1 MKRAWKGLFRKGEA
15 NVVKIVC
22 LSVGLAIGLVM
33 LAEVIFER
41 SYDNFLPGLK
51 ETYRVEERYKQK
63 DTDWREHA
71 QTPGAIG
78 PGLQRYCPAVE
89 VATRFTG
96 IGSMTL
102 TTEDHKELEGQA
114 WFCDSTF
121 FRVFPRKLLM
131 GEEPYTGLEKANN
144 AYISSKLLEVAGE
157 QIIGKTLSWKQYPEF
172 HVTVVG
178 VFEAFPENTH
188 LPQMDVLIALPTIGQ
203 VAYDGTNNWLGND
216 RYKTY
221 VRLREGTTP
230 DDLKEGMDRM
240 LEANHVTE
248 ELSQS
253 GTNLEF
259 SLRPVAEIFTS
270 SDYNRIMN
278 IVFLSFAIIMLLVAV
293 LNYILLVVSSMVSR
307 AKGIATYRC
316 YGAGSGDIY
325 RMILSES
332 LLHGLISLALAVLII
347 FGLQDFLQEQIG
359 HSLESLFPLSTVWV
373 CLAVTLG
380 VILLCGVMPGY
391 LYTRIPVTYAYRR
404 YTENKRRWKLGLL
417 CLQFALT
424 AFFVCLLAVIGLEY
438 HTLMNFNPG
447 FEYRN
452 TLYTNLSGTEMVERE
467 RCVQELKK
475 LPEVKAV
482 TWGYQLLS
490 DHCSG
495 NNVYNPETGE
505 EYMNIAD
512 MYYVGPDYHKAF
524 QIPVVEGNV
533 FTPTLTDTLSQQVMV
548 SRRFV
553 ERMETLAGWTG
564 SPIGKTVYITE
575 HADHGTIAIV
585 CGVYEDIHLGSQVM
599 EEYDER
605 PTVMFYRNK
614 PSSYLYVALNRM
626 SPEAMKEVQQVID
639 RTISSQQLKV
649 YSLSLEMGNLYNAVL
664 HVRNSVLFAGL
675 CILIIALTGLV
686 AYVRD
691 EVSRRRSEIAI
702 RLIHG
707 ASMADV
713 QKIFLLDLL
722 KIALPAVVIG
732 ALCAWKVGE
741 QLLQLFA
748 VKIDLTWYLFAGCI
762 LIVCL
767 VVWLVAFGM
776 VWKAARAN
784 PTENLKTE

>member
-1 MKRAWKGLFRKGEA
+1 M
-15 NVVKIVC
+15 
-22 LSVGLAIGLVM
+22 
-33 LAEVIFER
+33 
-41 SYDNFLPGLK
+41 
-51 ETYRVEERYKQK
+51 
-63 DTDWREHA
+63 
-71 QTPGAIG
+71 
-78 PGLQRYCPAVE
+78 
-89 VATRFTG
+89 
-96 IGSMTL
+96 
-102 TTEDHKELEGQA
+102 
-114 WFCDSTF
+114 
-121 FRVFPRKLLM
+121 
-131 GEEPYTGLEKANN
+131 
-144 AYISSKLLEVAGE
+144 
-157 QIIGKTLSWKQYPEF
+157 
-172 HVTVVG
+172 
-178 VFEAFPENTH
+178 
-188 LPQMDVLIALPTIGQ
+188 
-203 VAYDGTNNWLGND
+203 
-216 RYKTY
+216 
-221 VRLREGTTP
+221 
-230 DDLKEGMDRM
+230 
-240 LEANHVTE
+240 
-248 ELSQS
+248 
-253 GTNLEF
+253 
-259 SLRPVAEIFTS
+259 
-270 SDYNRIMN
+270 
-278 IVFLSFAIIMLLVAV
+278 
-293 LNYILLVVSSMVSR
+293 
-307 AKGIATYRC
+307 
-316 YGAGSGDIY
+316 
-325 RMILSES
+325 
-332 LLHGLISLALAVLII
+332 
-347 FGLQDFLQEQIG
+347 QDFLQEQIG

-373 CLAVTLG
+373 CLAVTAG

-424 AFFVCLLAVIGLEY
+424 TFFVCLLTVIGLEY
-438 HTLMNFNPG
+438 NTLMNFNPG

-452 TLYTNLSGTEMVERE
+452 TLYTNLSGTKMVERE

-482 TWGYQLLS
+482 TWGYQLMS
-490 DHCSG
+490 RTCSG

-524 QIPVVEGNV
+524 QIPVIEGNV

-548 SRRFV
+548 SRQFV
-553 ERMETLAGWTG
+553 ERMKTLVGWTG
-564 SPIGKTVYITE
+564 SPIGKPVYISE
-575 HADHGTIAIV
+575 HRTMATI

-599 EEYDER
+599 ESYDER

-626 SPEAMKEVQQVID
+626 SPETMKEVQQVID

-649 YSLSLEMGNLYNAVL
+649 YSLSLEMGNLYNGVL

-675 CILIIALTGLV
+675 CILIIALTGLM

>member
-1 MKRAWKGLFRKGEA
+1 MKRALKGLFRKGEA
-15 NVVKIVC
+15 NVVKIIC

-63 DTDWREHA
+63 GTDWREYS
-71 QTPGAIG
+71 QTPGAMG
-78 PGLQRYCPAVE
+78 PGLQHYCPAVE
-89 VATRFTG
+89 VATRFTDMG
-96 IGSMTL
+96 DMTL
-102 TTEDHKELEGQA
+102 VTEEQKELSGKA

-121 FRVFPRKLLM
+121 FQVFPRKLLM
-131 GEEPYTGLEKANN
+131 GEDPYTGLEKAGS
-144 AYISSKLLEVAGE
+144 AYISSKLLETVGE
-157 QIIGKTLSWKQYPEF
+157 QIVGKTLSWKLFPEF
-172 HVTVVG
+172 HVTVAG

-188 LPQMDVLIALPTIGQ
+188 LPQMDVLIALPTIGW
-203 VAYDGTNNWLGND
+203 VSYDGRDNWLGND

-221 VRLREGTTP
+221 IRLREGTTP
-230 DDLKEGMDRM
+230 DDLKEGMQRM

-248 ELSQS
+248 ELAQS
-253 GTNLEF
+253 GTDFEISF
-259 SLRPVAEIFTS
+259 RSVGEIFTS

-278 IVFLSFAIIMLLVAV
+278 IVFLSFSIIMLLVAV

-438 HTLMNFNPG
+438 HMLMNFNPG

-452 TLYTNLSGTEMVERE
+452 TLYTDLSGTKMVERE

-482 TWGYQLLS
+482 TWGYQLMS
-490 DHCSG
+490 WTCSG

-524 QIPVVEGNV
+524 QIPVIEGNV

-548 SRRFV
+548 SRQFV
-553 ERMETLAGWTG
+553 ERMKTLVGWTG
-564 SPIGKTVYITE
+564 SPIGKPVYISE
-575 HADHGTIAIV
+575 HRTMATI

-599 EEYDER
+599 ESYDER

-626 SPEAMKEVQQVID
+626 SPETMKEVQLVID

-649 YSLSLEMGNLYNAVL
+649 YSLSLEMGNLYNGVL

-767 VVWLVAFGM
+767 VVWLVAFGL

>member
-1 MKRAWKGLFRKGEA
+1 MKRALKGLFRKGEA
-15 NVVKIVC
+15 NVVKIIC

-51 ETYRVEERYKQK
+51 DTYRVEERYKQK
-63 DTDWREHA
+63 GTDWREYS
-71 QTPGAIG
+71 QTPGAMG
-78 PGLQRYCPAVE
+78 PGLQHYCPAVE
-89 VATRFTG
+89 VATRFTDMG
-96 IGSMTL
+96 DMTL
-102 TTEDHKELEGQA
+102 VTEEQKELSGKA

-121 FRVFPRKLLM
+121 FQVFPRKLLM
-131 GEEPYTGLEKANN
+131 GEDPYTGLEKAGS
-144 AYISSKLLEVAGE
+144 AYISSKLLETVGE
-157 QIIGKTLSWKQYPEF
+157 QIVGKTLSWKLFPEF
-172 HVTVVG
+172 HVTVAG

-188 LPQMDVLIALPTIGQ
+188 LPQMDVLIALPTIGW
-203 VAYDGTNNWLGND
+203 VSYDGRDNWLGND

-221 VRLREGTTP
+221 IRLREGTTP
-230 DDLKEGMDRM
+230 DDLKEGMQRM
-240 LEANHVTE
+240 LEVNHVTE
-248 ELSQS
+248 ELAQS
-253 GTNLEF
+253 GTDFEISF
-259 SLRPVAEIFTS
+259 RPVGEIFTS

-316 YGAGSGDIY
+316 YGAGSGGIY

-373 CLAVTLG
+373 CLAVS
-380 VILLCGVMPGY
+380 CGVSLLGGVRPGY

-452 TLYTNLSGTEMVERE
+452 TLYTDLSGTKMVERE

-482 TWGYQLLS
+482 TWGYQLMS
-490 DHCSG
+490 WTCSG

-524 QIPVVEGNV
+524 QIPVIEGNV

-548 SRRFV
+548 SRQFV
-553 ERMETLAGWTG
+553 ERMKTLVGWTG
-564 SPIGKTVYITE
+564 SPIGKPVYITE
-575 HADHGTIAIV
+575 HRTMATI

-599 EEYDER
+599 ESYDER

-614 PSSYLYVALNRM
+614 PSSYLYVALNRI
-626 SPEAMKEVQQVID
+626 SPEVMKEVQQVID

>member
-1 MKRAWKGLFRKGEA
+1 MKRALKGLFRKGEA
-15 NVVKIVC
+15 NVVKIIC

-41 SYDNFLPGLK
+41 SYDNFLPELK
-51 ETYRVEERYKQK
+51 DTYRVEERYKQK
-63 DTDWREHA
+63 GTDWREYS
-71 QTPGAIG
+71 QTPGAMG
-78 PGLQRYCPAVE
+78 PGLQHYCPAVE
-89 VATRFTG
+89 VATRFTDMG
-96 IGSMTL
+96 DMTL
-102 TTEDHKELEGQA
+102 VTEEQKELSGKA

-121 FRVFPRKLLM
+121 FQVFPRKLLM
-131 GEEPYTGLEKANN
+131 GEDPYTGLEKAGS
-144 AYISSKLLEVAGE
+144 AYISSKLLETVGE
-157 QIIGKTLSWKQYPEF
+157 QIVGKTLSWKLFPQF
-172 HVTVVG
+172 HVTVAG

-188 LPQMDVLIALPTIGQ
+188 LPQMDVLIALPTIGW
-203 VAYDGTNNWLGND
+203 VSYDGRDNWLGND

-221 VRLREGTTP
+221 IRLREGTTP
-230 DDLKEGMDRM
+230 DDLKEGMQRM

-248 ELSQS
+248 ELAQS
-253 GTNLEF
+253 GTDFEISF
-259 SLRPVAEIFTS
+259 RPVGEIFTS

-452 TLYTNLSGTEMVERE
+452 TLYTDLSGTEMVERE

-482 TWGYQLLS
+482 TWGYQLMS
-490 DHCSG
+490 WTCSG

-524 QIPVVEGNV
+524 QIPVIEGNV

-548 SRRFV
+548 SRQFV
-553 ERMETLAGWTG
+553 ERMKTLVGWTG
-564 SPIGKTVYITE
+564 SPIGKPVYISE
-575 HADHGTIAIV
+575 HRTMATI

-599 EEYDER
+599 ESYDER
-605 PTVMFYRNK
+605 PTVMFYRGK
-614 PSSYLYVALNRM
+614 PWGYLYVALNRM

-639 RTISSQQLKV
+639 RTVASQQLKV
-649 YSLSLEMGNLYNAVL
+649 YSLSLEMGNLYNGVL

-691 EVSRRRSEIAI
+691 EASRRRSEIAI

-784 PTENLKTE
+784 PTENLKIE

>member
-1 MKRAWKGLFRKGEA
+1 MKRALKGLFRKGEA
-15 NVVKIVC
+15 NVVKIIC

-51 ETYRVEERYKQK
+51 DTYRVEERYKQK
-63 DTDWREHA
+63 GTDWREYS
-71 QTPGAIG
+71 QTPGAMG
-78 PGLQRYCPAVE
+78 PGLQHYCPAVE
-89 VATRFTG
+89 VATRFTDMG
-96 IGSMTL
+96 DMTL
-102 TTEDHKELEGQA
+102 VTEEQKEFSGKA

-121 FRVFPRKLLM
+121 FQVFPRKLLM
-131 GEEPYTGLEKANN
+131 GEDPYTGLEKAGS
-144 AYISSKLLEVAGE
+144 AYISSKLLETVGE
-157 QIIGKTLSWKQYPEF
+157 QIVGKTLSWKLFPEF
-172 HVTVVG
+172 HVTVAG

-188 LPQMDVLIALPTIGQ
+188 LPQMDVLIALPTIGW
-203 VAYDGTNNWLGND
+203 VSYDGRDNWLGND

-221 VRLREGTTP
+221 IRLREGTTP
-230 DDLKEGMDRM
+230 DDLKEGMQRM

-248 ELSQS
+248 ELAQS
-253 GTNLEF
+253 GTDFEISF
-259 SLRPVAEIFTS
+259 RPVGEIFTS

-278 IVFLSFAIIMLLVAV
+278 IVFLSFSIITLLVAV

-404 YTENKRRWKLGLL
+404 DTENKRRWKLGLL

-452 TLYTNLSGTEMVERE
+452 TLYTDLSGTKMVERE

-482 TWGYQLLS
+482 TWGYQLMS
-490 DHCSG
+490 WTCSG

-524 QIPVVEGNV
+524 QIPVIEGNV

-548 SRRFV
+548 SRQFV
-553 ERMETLAGWTG
+553 ERMKTLVGWTG
-564 SPIGKTVYITE
+564 SPIGKPVYISE
-575 HADHGTIAIV
+575 HRTMATI

-599 EEYDER
+599 ESYDER

-639 RTISSQQLKV
+639 RTISSVVLKL

>member
-1 MKRAWKGLFRKGEA
+1 MKRALKGLFRKGEA
-15 NVVKIVC
+15 NVVKIIC

-41 SYDNFLPGLK
+41 SYDNFLPELK

-63 DTDWREHA
+63 GTDWREYS
-71 QTPGAIG
+71 QTPGAMG
-78 PGLQRYCPAVE
+78 PGLQHYCPVVE
-89 VATRFTG
+89 VATRFTDMG
-96 IGSMTL
+96 DMTL
-102 TTEDHKELEGQA
+102 VTEEQKELSGKA

-121 FRVFPRKLLM
+121 FQVFPRKLLM
-131 GEEPYTGLEKANN
+131 GEDPYTGLEKAGS
-144 AYISSKLLEVAGE
+144 AYISSKLLETVGE
-157 QIIGKTLSWKQYPEF
+157 QIVGKTLSWKLFPQF
-172 HVTVVG
+172 HVTVAG

-188 LPQMDVLIALPTIGQ
+188 LPQMDVLIALPTIGW
-203 VAYDGTNNWLGND
+203 VSYDGRDNWLGND

-221 VRLREGTTP
+221 IRLREGTTP
-230 DDLKEGMDRM
+230 DNLKEGMQRM

-248 ELSQS
+248 ELAQS
-253 GTNLEF
+253 GTDFEISF
-259 SLRPVAEIFTS
+259 RPVGEIFTS

-452 TLYTNLSGTEMVERE
+452 TLYTDLSGTKMVERE

-482 TWGYQLLS
+482 TWGYQLMS
-490 DHCSG
+490 WTCSG

-524 QIPVVEGNV
+524 QIPVIEGNV

-548 SRRFV
+548 SRQFV
-553 ERMETLAGWTG
+553 ERMKTLVGWTG
-564 SPIGKTVYITE
+564 SPIGKSVYITE
-575 HADHGTIAIV
+575 HRTMATI

-599 EEYDER
+599 ESHDER
-605 PTVMFYRNK
+605 PTVMFYRGK
-614 PSSYLYVALNRM
+614 PWGYLYVALNRM
-626 SPEAMKEVQQVID
+626 SPETMKEVQQVID

>member
-1 MKRAWKGLFRKGEA
+1 M
-15 NVVKIVC
+15 
-22 LSVGLAIGLVM
+22 
-33 LAEVIFER
+33 
-41 SYDNFLPGLK
+41 
-51 ETYRVEERYKQK
+51 
-63 DTDWREHA
+63 
-71 QTPGAIG
+71 
-78 PGLQRYCPAVE
+78 
-89 VATRFTG
+89 
-96 IGSMTL
+96 
-102 TTEDHKELEGQA
+102 
-114 WFCDSTF
+114 
-121 FRVFPRKLLM
+121 
-131 GEEPYTGLEKANN
+131 
-144 AYISSKLLEVAGE
+144 
-157 QIIGKTLSWKQYPEF
+157 
-172 HVTVVG
+172 
-178 VFEAFPENTH
+178 
-188 LPQMDVLIALPTIGQ
+188 
-203 VAYDGTNNWLGND
+203 
-216 RYKTY
+216 
-221 VRLREGTTP
+221 
-230 DDLKEGMDRM
+230 
-240 LEANHVTE
+240 
-248 ELSQS
+248 
-253 GTNLEF
+253 
-259 SLRPVAEIFTS
+259 
-270 SDYNRIMN
+270 
-278 IVFLSFAIIMLLVAV
+278 
-293 LNYILLVVSSMVSR
+293 
-307 AKGIATYRC
+307 
-316 YGAGSGDIY
+316 
-325 RMILSES
+325 
-332 LLHGLISLALAVLII
+332 
-347 FGLQDFLQEQIG
+347 QEQIG

-373 CLAVTLG
+373 CLAVTAG

-424 AFFVCLLAVIGLEY
+424 TFFVCLLTVIGLEY
-438 HTLMNFNPG
+438 NTLMNFNPG

-495 NNVYNPETGE
+495 NNVYNPDTGE

-524 QIPVVEGNV
+524 RIPVIEGNL
-533 FTPTLTDTLSQQVMV
+533 FTPTLTDSLSQQVMV
-548 SRRFV
+548 SRQFV
-553 ERMETLAGWTG
+553 ERMKTLAGWTG
-564 SPIGKTVYITE
+564 SPIGKSVYITE
-575 HADHGTIAIV
+575 HTERGTVAIV
-585 CGVYEDIHLGSQVM
+585 CGVYEEIHLGSQVL
-599 EEYDER
+599 EEHDER
-605 PTVMFYRNK
+605 PTVMFYRNR
-614 PSSYLYVALNRM
+614 PSGYLYVALNRM
-626 SPEAMKEVQQVID
+626 SPEAMKQVQQVVD
-639 RTISSQQLKV
+639 RTVASQQLKV
-649 YSLSLEMGNLYNAVL
+649 YSLSLEMGNLYNGVL

-767 VVWLVAFGM
+767 VVWLVAFGL

>member
-1 MKRAWKGLFRKGEA
+1 MKRALKGLFRKGEA
-15 NVVKIVC
+15 NVVKIIC

-41 SYDNFLPGLK
+41 SYDNFLPELK
-51 ETYRVEERYKQK
+51 DTYRVEERYKQK
-63 DTDWREHA
+63 GTDWREYS
-71 QTPGAIG
+71 QTPGAMG
-78 PGLQRYCPAVE
+78 PGLQHYCPAVE
-89 VATRFTG
+89 VATRFTDMG
-96 IGSMTL
+96 DMTL
-102 TTEDHKELEGQA
+102 VTEEQKELSGKA

-121 FRVFPRKLLM
+121 FQVFPRKLLM
-131 GEEPYTGLEKANN
+131 GEDPYTGLEKAGS
-144 AYISSKLLEVAGE
+144 AYISSKLLETVGE
-157 QIIGKTLSWKQYPEF
+157 QIVGKTLSWKLFPEF
-172 HVTVVG
+172 HVTVAG

-188 LPQMDVLIALPTIGQ
+188 LPQMDVLIALPTIGW
-203 VAYDGTNNWLGND
+203 VSYDGRDNWLGND

-221 VRLREGTTP
+221 IRLREGTTP
-230 DDLKEGMDRM
+230 DDLKEGMQRM

-248 ELSQS
+248 ELAQS
-253 GTNLEF
+253 GTDFEISF
-259 SLRPVAEIFTS
+259 RSVGEIFTS

-452 TLYTNLSGTEMVERE
+452 TLYTDLSGTKMVERE

-482 TWGYQLLS
+482 TWGYQLMAWT
-490 DHCSG
+490 CSG

-524 QIPVVEGNV
+524 QIPVIEGNV
-533 FTPTLTDTLSQQVMV
+533 FTPTLTDTLSQQVMI
-548 SRRFV
+548 SRQFV
-553 ERMETLAGWTG
+553 ERMKTLVGWTG
-564 SPIGKTVYITE
+564 SPIGKPVYISE
-575 HADHGTIAIV
+575 HRTMATI

-599 EEYDER
+599 ESYDER

-748 VKIDLTWYLFAGCI
+748 VKIDLTWSLFAGCI

-767 VVWLVAFGM
+767 VVWLVAFGL

>member
-1 MKRAWKGLFRKGEA
+1 MKRALKGLFRKGEA
-15 NVVKIVC
+15 NVVKIIC

-41 SYDNFLPGLK
+41 SYDNFLPELK

-63 DTDWREHA
+63 GTDWREYS
-71 QTPGAIG
+71 QTPGAMG
-78 PGLQRYCPAVE
+78 PGLQHYCPVVE
-89 VATRFTG
+89 VATRFTDMG
-96 IGSMTL
+96 DMTL
-102 TTEDHKELEGQA
+102 VTEEQKELSGKA

-121 FRVFPRKLLM
+121 FQVFPRKLLM
-131 GEEPYTGLEKANN
+131 GEDPYTGLEKAGS
-144 AYISSKLLEVAGE
+144 AYISSKLLETVGE
-157 QIIGKTLSWKQYPEF
+157 QIVGKTLSWKLFPEF
-172 HVTVVG
+172 HVTVAG

-188 LPQMDVLIALPTIGQ
+188 LPQMDVLIALPTIGW
-203 VAYDGTNNWLGND
+203 VSYDGRDNWLGND

-221 VRLREGTTP
+221 IRLREGTTP
-230 DDLKEGMDRM
+230 DDLKEGMQRM

-248 ELSQS
+248 ELAQS
-253 GTNLEF
+253 GTDFEISF
-259 SLRPVAEIFTS
+259 RPVGEIFTS

-373 CLAVTLG
+373 CLTVTLG

-495 NNVYNPETGE
+495 NNVYNPDTGE

-614 PSSYLYVALNRM
+614 PSSNLYVALNRM
-626 SPEAMKEVQQVID
+626 SPETMKEVQQVID

-649 YSLSLEMGNLYNAVL
+649 YSLSLEMGNLYNGVL

-767 VVWLVAFGM
+767 VVWLVAFGL

>member
-1 MKRAWKGLFRKGEA
+1 M
-15 NVVKIVC
+15 
-22 LSVGLAIGLVM
+22 
-33 LAEVIFER
+33 
-41 SYDNFLPGLK
+41 
-51 ETYRVEERYKQK
+51 
-63 DTDWREHA
+63 
-71 QTPGAIG
+71 
-78 PGLQRYCPAVE
+78 
-89 VATRFTG
+89 
-96 IGSMTL
+96 
-102 TTEDHKELEGQA
+102 
-114 WFCDSTF
+114 
-121 FRVFPRKLLM
+121 
-131 GEEPYTGLEKANN
+131 
-144 AYISSKLLEVAGE
+144 
-157 QIIGKTLSWKQYPEF
+157 
-172 HVTVVG
+172 
-178 VFEAFPENTH
+178 
-188 LPQMDVLIALPTIGQ
+188 
-203 VAYDGTNNWLGND
+203 
-216 RYKTY
+216 
-221 VRLREGTTP
+221 
-230 DDLKEGMDRM
+230 
-240 LEANHVTE
+240 
-248 ELSQS
+248 
-253 GTNLEF
+253 
-259 SLRPVAEIFTS
+259 
-270 SDYNRIMN
+270 
-278 IVFLSFAIIMLLVAV
+278 
-293 LNYILLVVSSMVSR
+293 
-307 AKGIATYRC
+307 
-316 YGAGSGDIY
+316 
-325 RMILSES
+325 
-332 LLHGLISLALAVLII
+332 
-347 FGLQDFLQEQIG
+347 QEQIG

-373 CLAVTLG
+373 CLAVTAG

-391 LYTRIPVTYAYRR
+391 LYTHIPVTYAYRR

-452 TLYTNLSGTEMVERE
+452 TLYTDLSGTKMVERE

-482 TWGYQLLS
+482 TWGYQLMS
-490 DHCSG
+490 WTCSG

-524 QIPVVEGNV
+524 RIPVIEGNI

-548 SRRFV
+548 SRQFV
-553 ERMETLAGWTG
+553 ERMKTLVGWTG
-564 SPIGKTVYITE
+564 SPIGKPVYITE
-575 HADHGTIAIV
+575 HRTMATI

-599 EEYDER
+599 EEHDER

-614 PSSYLYVALNRM
+614 PSSNLYVALNRM

-767 VVWLVAFGM
+767 VVWLVAFGL

>member
-1 MKRAWKGLFRKGEA
+1 MKRALKGLFRKGEA
-15 NVVKIVC
+15 NVVKIIC

-41 SYDNFLPGLK
+41 SYDNFLPELK
-51 ETYRVEERYKQK
+51 DTYRVEERYKQK
-63 DTDWREHA
+63 GTDWREYS
-71 QTPGAIG
+71 QTPGAMG
-78 PGLQRYCPAVE
+78 PGLQHYCPAVE
-89 VATRFTG
+89 VATRFTDMG
-96 IGSMTL
+96 DMTL
-102 TTEDHKELEGQA
+102 VTEEQKELSGKA

-121 FRVFPRKLLM
+121 FQVFPRKLLM
-131 GEEPYTGLEKANN
+131 GEDPYTGLEKAGS
-144 AYISSKLLEVAGE
+144 AYISSKLLETVGE
-157 QIIGKTLSWKQYPEF
+157 QIVGKTLSWKLFPEF
-172 HVTVVG
+172 HVTVAG

-188 LPQMDVLIALPTIGQ
+188 LPQMDVLIALPTIGW
-203 VAYDGTNNWLGND
+203 VSYDGRDNWLGND

-221 VRLREGTTP
+221 IRLREGTTP
-230 DDLKEGMDRM
+230 DDLKEGMQRM

-248 ELSQS
+248 ELAQS
-253 GTNLEF
+253 GTDFEISF
-259 SLRPVAEIFTS
+259 RPVGEIFTS

-438 HTLMNFNPG
+438 HTLMNFSPG

-452 TLYTNLSGTEMVERE
+452 TLYTDLSGTKMVERE

-482 TWGYQLLS
+482 TWGYQLMS
-490 DHCSG
+490 WTCSG

-524 QIPVVEGNV
+524 QIPVIEGNV
-533 FTPTLTDTLSQQVMV
+533 FTPTLTDSLSLQVMV
-548 SRRFV
+548 SRQFV
-553 ERMETLAGWTG
+553 ERMKTLAGWTG
-564 SPIGKTVYITE
+564 SPIGKPVYITE
-575 HADHGTIAIV
+575 HRAMATI

-599 EEYDER
+599 ESHDER
-605 PTVMFYRNK
+605 PTVMFYRNR
-614 PSSYLYVALNRM
+614 PSGYLYVALNQM
-626 SPEAMKEVQQVID
+626 SPEAMKQVQQVVD
-639 RTISSQQLKV
+639 RTVASQQLKV
-649 YSLSLEMGNLYNAVL
+649 YSLSLEMGNLYNGVL

-767 VVWLVAFGM
+767 VVWLVAFGL

>member
-1 MKRAWKGLFRKGEA
+1 M
-15 NVVKIVC
+15 
-22 LSVGLAIGLVM
+22 
-33 LAEVIFER
+33 
-41 SYDNFLPGLK
+41 
-51 ETYRVEERYKQK
+51 
-63 DTDWREHA
+63 
-71 QTPGAIG
+71 
-78 PGLQRYCPAVE
+78 
-89 VATRFTG
+89 
-96 IGSMTL
+96 
-102 TTEDHKELEGQA
+102 
-114 WFCDSTF
+114 
-121 FRVFPRKLLM
+121 
-131 GEEPYTGLEKANN
+131 
-144 AYISSKLLEVAGE
+144 
-157 QIIGKTLSWKQYPEF
+157 
-172 HVTVVG
+172 
-178 VFEAFPENTH
+178 
-188 LPQMDVLIALPTIGQ
+188 
-203 VAYDGTNNWLGND
+203 
-216 RYKTY
+216 
-221 VRLREGTTP
+221 
-230 DDLKEGMDRM
+230 
-240 LEANHVTE
+240 
-248 ELSQS
+248 
-253 GTNLEF
+253 
-259 SLRPVAEIFTS
+259 
-270 SDYNRIMN
+270 
-278 IVFLSFAIIMLLVAV
+278 
-293 LNYILLVVSSMVSR
+293 
-307 AKGIATYRC
+307 
-316 YGAGSGDIY
+316 
-325 RMILSES
+325 
-332 LLHGLISLALAVLII
+332 
-347 FGLQDFLQEQIG
+347 
-359 HSLESLFPLSTVWV
+359 
-373 CLAVTLG
+373 TLG

-524 QIPVVEGNV
+524 QIPVIEGNV

-548 SRRFV
+548 SRQFV
-553 ERMETLAGWTG
+553 ERMKTLVGWTG
-564 SPIGKTVYITE
+564 SPIGKPVYISE
-575 HADHGTIAIV
+575 HRTMATI

-767 VVWLVAFGM
+767 VVWLVAFGL